1 MCGVAHLAER
11 YETYRKKRLISAGI
25 SIAVLLVVLIA
36 ALLFGVD
43 GKKRE
48 KTASADEAV
57 SVQATQAPENVPD
70 GTVIRNEGEAWF
82 PEEKNWVYHFTYAY
96 PQVAGQDYAALMVND
111 TYQMAL
117 DEMLQLV
124 LPMFANEPA
133 MRYDGKNEV
142 HHDFEVMCNNGR
154 FLSILQKKSQTRG
167 EEGTFLSLE
176 SLTFDM
182 SGEYLGESLTL
193 RGVVMVGDSTDQI
206 AAALLPHIYA
216 EFVQLQEKGICKKD
230 VDRETFEI
238 EFSPAIHFY
247 ADENG
252 NAVFYLPP
260 SLMEKPSFQTHVF
273 VYSPEEL
280 EKLL

>member
-1 MCGVAHLAER
+1 MPSLCGVAQLDKR
-11 YETYRKKRLISAGI
+11 NKNRLISAL
-25 SIAVLLVVLIA
+25 AVILVLAA
-36 ALLFGVD
+36 ALVSAMVSGLG
-43 GKKRE
+43 GKE
-48 KTASADEAV
+48 TENAPADALAAA
-57 SVQATQAPENVPD
+57 QATPVPQDVPD
-70 GTVIRNEGEAWF
+70 GTVLRKEGEAYF
-82 PEEKNWVYHFTYAY
+82 PDEKNWVYHFTYAY
-96 PQVAGQDYAALMVND
+96 PHVTGQDYAALTVND

-142 HHDFEVMCNNGR
+142 HHDFEVKCNNGR

-167 EEGTFLSLE
+167 EEGAFLSLE

-206 AAALLPHIYA
+206 AAALLPPIYD
-216 EFVQLQEKGICKKD
+216 EFVKLQEMGICKKD

-247 ADENG
+247 ADDEG

-260 SLMEKPSFQTHVF
+260 SLMAEPSFQTHVF
-273 VYSPEEL
+273 IYSPQEL

>member
-1 MCGVAHLAER
+1 MIAL
-11 YETYRKKRLISAGI
+11 LM
-25 SIAVLLVVLIA
+25 AVLVLPV
-36 ALLFGVD
+36 LLGGC
-43 GKKRE
+43 GKVNE
-48 KTASADEAV
+48 DAQPSAPA
-57 SVQATQAPENVPD
+57 ATQAPEREDVPD
-70 GTVIRNEGEAWF
+70 GTVLRKEGEAYF
-82 PEEKNWVYHFTYAY
+82 PEEGNWVYHFTYAY
-96 PQVAGQDYAALMVND
+96 PQVTGDDYAALTVND

-117 DEMLQLV
+117 DEMTQLV
-124 LPMFANEPA
+124 LPMFANAPD

-142 HHDFEVMCNNGR
+142 VHDFEVKCNNGKY
-154 FLSILQKKSQTRG
+154 LSILQKKSQTRG

-182 SGEYLGESLTL
+182 AGEYLGESLTL

-206 AAALLPHIYA
+206 AAAVLPHIYA
-216 EFVQLQEKGICKKD
+216 DFVLLQEQGICKRD
-230 VDRETFEI
+230 VDRETFEM

-247 ADENG
+247 ADEEG

-260 SLMEKPSFQTHVF
+260 SLMETPSFQTHVF

>member
-1 MCGVAHLAER
+1 MAQLD
-11 YETYRKKRLISAGI
+11 KRNKNRLLGTLIA
-25 SIAVLLVVLIA
+25 IALLVLVLIA
-36 ALLFGVD
+36 GRMAGV
-43 GKKRE
+43 GGTR
-48 KTASADEAV
+48 KTPPETDAQMPVPQVTAM
-57 SVQATQAPENVPD
+57 PENLPD
-70 GTVIRNEGEAWF
+70 GTVTRNEGEAFF
-82 PEEKNWVYHFTYAY
+82 PSEKDWVYHFTYAY
-96 PQVAGQDYAALMVND
+96 PHVAGDSYAALMVND

-117 DEMLQLV
+117 DEMVQLV

-142 HHDFEVMCNNGR
+142 IHDFEVKCNNGR
-154 FLSILQKKSQTRG
+154 FLSVLQKKSQTRG

-182 SGEYLGESLTL
+182 SGEYQGESLTL
-193 RGVVMVGDSTDQI
+193 RGVVMVGESTDQI
-206 AAALLPHIYA
+206 AAALMPHIYE
-216 EFVQLQEKGICKKD
+216 EFVKLQEEGICKQD
-230 VDRETFEI
+230 VDREMFEI

-260 SLMEKPSFQTHVF
+260 SLMETPSFQTHVF
-273 VYSPEEL
+273 IYSPEEI

>member
-1 MCGVAHLAER
+1 MAQLD
-11 YETYRKKRLISAGI
+11 KRNKNRLLGTLIA
-25 SIAVLLVVLIA
+25 IALLVLVLIA
-36 ALLFGVD
+36 GRMAGV
-43 GKKRE
+43 GGTR
-48 KTASADEAV
+48 KTPPETDAQMPVPQVTAM
-57 SVQATQAPENVPD
+57 PENLPD
-70 GTVIRNEGEAWF
+70 GTVTRNDGEAFF
-82 PEEKNWVYHFTYAY
+82 PSEKDWVYHFTYAY
-96 PQVAGQDYAALMVND
+96 PHVAGDSYAALMVND

-117 DEMLQLV
+117 DEMVQLV

-142 HHDFEVMCNNGR
+142 IHDFEVKCNNGR

-167 EEGTFLSLE
+167 EEGMFLSLE

-182 SGEYLGESLTL
+182 SGEYQGESLTL
-193 RGVVMVGDSTDQI
+193 RGVVMVGESTDQI
-206 AAALLPHIYA
+206 AAALMPHIYE
-216 EFVQLQEKGICKKD
+216 EFVKLQEKGICKQD
-230 VDRETFEI
+230 VDRELFEI

-260 SLMEKPSFQTHVF
+260 SLMETPSFQTHVF
-273 VYSPEEL
+273 IYSPEEI

>member
-1 MCGVAHLAER
+1 MAQLD
-11 YETYRKKRLISAGI
+11 KRNKNRLLGTLIA
-25 SIAVLLVVLIA
+25 IALLVLVLIA
-36 ALLFGVD
+36 GVMS
-43 GKKRE
+43 GVGGTKKTPPE
-48 KTASADEAV
+48 TDAQMPVPQVTAM
-57 SVQATQAPENVPD
+57 PENLPD
-70 GTVIRNEGEAWF
+70 GTVTRNEGEAFF
-82 PEEKNWVYHFTYAY
+82 PSEKDWVYHFTYAY
-96 PQVAGQDYAALMVND
+96 PHVAGDSYAALMVND

-117 DEMLQLV
+117 DEMVQLV
-124 LPMFANEPA
+124 LPMFANEPT

-142 HHDFEVMCNNGR
+142 SHDFEVKCNNGR
-154 FLSILQKKSQTRG
+154 FLSVLQKKSQTRG

-182 SGEYLGESLTL
+182 AGEYLGESLTL

-206 AAALLPHIYA
+206 SSAVLPHIYA
-216 EFVQLQEKGICKKD
+216 DFVLLQEQGICKRD
-230 VDRETFEI
+230 VDRETFEM

-247 ADENG
+247 ADEEG

-260 SLMEKPSFQTHVF
+260 SLMETPSFQTHVF

>member
-1 MCGVAHLAER
+1 MAQLDKRNKNRLLGALIAIALLA
-11 YETYRKKRLISAGI
+11 L
-25 SIAVLLVVLIA
+25 VLIA
-36 ALLFGVD
+36 GAMFGV
-43 GKKRE
+43 GGTKKTPPE
-48 KTASADEAV
+48 TDAQMPVPQSTAM
-57 SVQATQAPENVPD
+57 PENLPD
-70 GTVIRNEGEAWF
+70 GTVIRNEGEAFF
-82 PEEKNWVYHFTYAY
+82 PSEKDWVYHFTYAY
-96 PQVAGQDYAALMVND
+96 PHVAGDSYAALMVND

-117 DEMLQLV
+117 DEMVQLV

-142 HHDFEVMCNNGR
+142 IHDFEVKCNNGR

-167 EEGTFLSLE
+167 DEGTFLSLE

-182 SGEYLGESLTL
+182 SGEYQGESLTL
-193 RGVVMVGDSTDQI
+193 RGVVMVGESTDQI
-206 AAALLPHIYA
+206 AAALMPHIYE
-216 EFVQLQEKGICKKD
+216 EFVKLQEKGICKQGAN
-230 VDRETFEI
+230 RETFEI

-260 SLMEKPSFQTHVF
+260 SLMETPSFQTHVF
-273 VYSPEEL
+273 VYSPEEI

>member
-1 MCGVAHLAER
+1 MAQLDKRNKNRLLGALIAIALLA
-11 YETYRKKRLISAGI
+11 L
-25 SIAVLLVVLIA
+25 VLIA
-36 ALLFGVD
+36 GVMFGV
-43 GKKRE
+43 GGTR
-48 KTASADEAV
+48 KTPPETDAEMPVPQVTAM
-57 SVQATQAPENVPD
+57 PENLPD
-70 GTVIRNEGEAWF
+70 GTVTRNEGEAFF
-82 PEEKNWVYHFTYAY
+82 PSEKDWVYHFTYAY
-96 PQVAGQDYAALMVND
+96 PRVTGEDYAALMVND

-117 DEMLQLV
+117 DEMVQLV

-142 HHDFEVMCNNGR
+142 IHDFEVKCNNGR

-167 EEGTFLSLE
+167 EEGMFLSLE

-193 RGVVMVGDSTDQI
+193 RGVVMVGESTDQI
-206 AAALLPHIYA
+206 AAALLPHLYE
-216 EFVQLQEKGICKKD
+216 EFVKLQEQGICKQD
-230 VDRETFEI
+230 VDREMFEI

-247 ADENG
+247 ADEMG

-260 SLMEKPSFQTHVF
+260 SLMAEPSFSTHVF
-273 VYSPEEL
+273 IYSPEEI

>member
-1 MCGVAHLAER
+1 MAQLDKRNKNRLLGTLIAIALLA
-11 YETYRKKRLISAGI
+11 L
-25 SIAVLLVVLIA
+25 VLIA
-36 ALLFGVD
+36 GVMFGV
-43 GKKRE
+43 GGTKKTPPE
-48 KTASADEAV
+48 TDAQMPVPQSTAM
-57 SVQATQAPENVPD
+57 PENLPD
-70 GTVIRNEGEAWF
+70 GTVTRNEGEAYF
-82 PEEKNWVYHFTYAY
+82 PSEKDWVYHFTYAY
-96 PQVAGQDYAALMVND
+96 PHVAGDSYAALMVND

-117 DEMLQLV
+117 DEMVQLV

-142 HHDFEVMCNNGR
+142 SHDFEVKCNNGR

-182 SGEYLGESLTL
+182 SGEYQGESLTL
-193 RGVVMVGDSTDQI
+193 RGVVMVGESTDQI
-206 AAALLPHIYA
+206 AAALMPHIYE

-230 VDRETFEI
+230 VDRELFEI

-260 SLMEKPSFQTHVF
+260 SLMETPSFQTHVF
-273 VYSPEEL
+273 IYSPEEI

>member
-1 MCGVAHLAER
+1 MD
-11 YETYRKKRLISAGI
+11 KRNKNRLLGTLIA
-25 SIAVLLVVLIA
+25 IALLVLVLIA
-36 ALLFGVD
+36 GVMFGV
-43 GKKRE
+43 GGTKKTPPE
-48 KTASADEAV
+48 TDAQMPVPQSTAM
-57 SVQATQAPENVPD
+57 PENLPD
-70 GTVIRNEGEAWF
+70 GTVIRNEGEAFF
-82 PEEKNWVYHFTYAY
+82 PSEKDWVYHFTYAY
-96 PQVAGQDYAALMVND
+96 PHVAGDSYAALMVND

-117 DEMLQLV
+117 DEMVQLV

-142 HHDFEVMCNNGR
+142 IHDFVVKCNNGR

-167 EEGTFLSLE
+167 DEGTFLSLE

-182 SGEYLGESLTL
+182 SGEYQGESLTL
-193 RGVVMVGDSTDQI
+193 RGVVMVGESTDQI
-206 AAALLPHIYA
+206 AAALMPHIYE
-216 EFVQLQEKGICKKD
+216 EFVKLQEKGICKQGAN
-230 VDRETFEI
+230 RETFEI

-260 SLMEKPSFQTHVF
+260 SLMETPSFQTHVF
-273 VYSPEEL
+273 VYSPEEI

>member
-1 MCGVAHLAER
+1 MPVP
-11 YETYRKKRLISAGI
+11 
-25 SIAVLLVVLIA
+25 
-36 ALLFGVD
+36 
-43 GKKRE
+43 
-48 KTASADEAV
+48 
-57 SVQATQAPENVPD
+57 QATAMPENLPD
-70 GTVIRNEGEAWF
+70 GTVTRNEGEAYF
-82 PEEKNWVYHFTYAY
+82 PSEKDWVYHFTYAY
-96 PQVAGQDYAALMVND
+96 PHVTGGTYAALMVND

-124 LPMFANEPA
+124 LPMFANEPT

-142 HHDFEVMCNNGR
+142 SHDFEVKCNNGR
-154 FLSILQKKSQTRG
+154 FLSVLQKKSQTRG

-182 SGEYLGESLTL
+182 SGEYQGESLTL
-193 RGVVMVGDSTDQI
+193 RGVVMVGESTDQI
-206 AAALLPHIYA
+206 AAALLPHIYE
-216 EFVQLQEKGICKKD
+216 EFVKLQEKGICKQD
-230 VDRETFEI
+230 VDREMFEI

-260 SLMEKPSFQTHVF
+260 SLMETPSFQTHVF
-273 VYSPEEL
+273 IYSPEEI

>member
-1 MCGVAHLAER
+1 MAQLDKRNKNRLLGTLIAIALLA
-11 YETYRKKRLISAGI
+11 L
-25 SIAVLLVVLIA
+25 VLIA
-36 ALLFGVD
+36 GVMFGV
-43 GKKRE
+43 GGTKKTPPE
-48 KTASADEAV
+48 TDAQMPVPQVTAM
-57 SVQATQAPENVPD
+57 PENLPD
-70 GTVIRNEGEAWF
+70 GTVTRNEGEAFF
-82 PEEKNWVYHFTYAY
+82 PSEKDWVYHFTYAY
-96 PQVAGQDYAALMVND
+96 PHVAGDSYAALMVND

-117 DEMLQLV
+117 DEMVQLV

-142 HHDFEVMCNNGR
+142 IHDFEVKCNNGR

-182 SGEYLGESLTL
+182 AGEYLGESLTL

-206 AAALLPHIYA
+206 ASAVLPHIYA
-216 EFVQLQEKGICKKD
+216 DFVLLQEQGICKRD
-230 VDRETFEI
+230 VDRETFEM

-247 ADENG
+247 ADEEG

-260 SLMEKPSFQTHVF
+260 SLMETPSFQTHVF

>member
-1 MCGVAHLAER
+1 MDKRNKNRLLGTLIAIALLA
-11 YETYRKKRLISAGI
+11 L
-25 SIAVLLVVLIA
+25 VLIA
-36 ALLFGVD
+36 GVMFGV
-43 GKKRE
+43 GGTKKTPPE
-48 KTASADEAV
+48 TEAEMPV
-57 SVQATQAPENVPD
+57 PQATAMPENLPD
-70 GTVIRNEGEAWF
+70 GTVTRNEGEAFF
-82 PEEKNWVYHFTYAY
+82 PSEKDWVYHFTYAY
-96 PQVAGQDYAALMVND
+96 PHVTGGTYAALMVND

-124 LPMFANEPA
+124 LPMFANEPT

-142 HHDFEVMCNNGR
+142 SHDFEVKCNNGR

-182 SGEYLGESLTL
+182 NGEYQGESLTL
-193 RGVVMVGDSTDQI
+193 RGVVMVGESTDQI
-206 AAALLPHIYA
+206 AAALLPHIYE

-230 VDRETFEI
+230 VDREMFEI

-260 SLMEKPSFQTHVF
+260 SLMETPSFQTHVF
-273 VYSPEEL
+273 IYSPEEI